1 MAIYSNGGYHFR
13 HDDGNALK
21 PTSANFQS
29 TGLQSI
35 WPSYLSAETDQLASG
50 ASTVATSDILDLYCS
65 GHWGQGLAMIIQ
77 VYTEYYGCGIDTF
90 KVLMERGAYASITHL
105 PDLSHGGEQNGSGC
119 LTVTGN
125 TVIGTGTHSGQN
137 VLRSTI
143 QMSTGAVYKR
153 ARGVIHILPGSA
165 QHRVIFDNQSTQAN
179 VTTNRVSNGGG
190 YHFRSINLTGHPN
203 RDTA

>member
-1 MAIYSNGGYHFR
+1 MAIYSNGGLHFV
-13 HDDGNALK
+13 HNDSNALK
-21 PTSANFQS
+21 PSTVNFQN

-35 WPSYLSAETDQLASG
+35 WPSYLSCETDQLASG

-90 KVLMERGAYASITHL
+90 KVLMARGAHATITHL
-105 PDLSHGGEQNGSGC
+105 PDLSMGGENNGSGA
-119 LTVTGN
+119 LSVVNNTTVGS
-125 TVIGTGTHSGQN
+125 GTHSGQN

-143 QMSTGAVYKR
+143 RLSTVAVYKR
-153 ARGVIHILPGSA
+153 ARAVIHVLPGSG

-179 VTTNRVSNGGG
+179 VASNRTPNGGG
-190 YHFRSINLTGHPN
+190 YHFRTINLTGHPN